1 MIKINLLDSVT
12 ERQAGAVVAVER
24 KIASPMSRLLVM
36 VIAVGVLLSAVIA
49 WDMISTQM
57 AKKEAERQ
65 LEEQK
70 QVAAQLESVLAE
82 QKELEQKIQNID
94 ARIDAIKKLR
104 ASQAGPSAVLDAL
117 RERIGMVDGLYLE
130 SVEQTGDQV
139 TIKGNSPDETAVTQF
154 GRSLEFSGGLFSNLS
169 IETQRKEAP
178 NQQISNPE
186 NPDAGKLQLVGFTI
200 RCAYTPSKSGA
211 NKDNTLT
218 AANMPPVQN
227 GESSPN
233 ANQPPAPAPAQPN
246 SAPQTDGL
254 KPPAQN

>member
-12 ERQAGAVVAVER
+12 ERQAGAVMAVER
-24 KIASPMSRLLVM
+24 RIASPLSRLLVM
-36 VIAVGVLLSAVIA
+36 VIAVGVLLSAVVA

-82 QKELEQKIQNID
+82 QKELETKIQNID
-94 ARIDAIKKLR
+94 SRIDAIKKLR

-186 NPDAGKLQLVGFTI
+186 NPDAEKLQLVGFTI
-200 RCAYTPSKSGA
+200 RTSYTPSKSGA
-211 NKDNTLT
+211 NSDKTMT
-218 AANMPPVQN
+218 AANMPA
-227 GESSPN
+227 PN
-233 ANQPPAPAPAQPN
+233 AANQPPAPPN
-246 SAPQTDGL
+246 SAAQTDQANQ
-254 KPPAQN
+254 PQN